1 MADPA
6 GVENFPP
13 GGSSA
18 PTTGPADDGAN
29 NDVPGSSNP
38 DNATHFNIG
47 LSTTASATEGQTVTF
62 SAARTPGLEV
72 DRHAAETAFD
82 DRVCHLQLDQDSDH
96 SSKCGHL
103 DATLETRNQTIVSG
117 PDTGS
122 LTSPCTKERKESLL
136 LGPDPMA
143 TVVDDEKPLRTPEY
157 HDAGDSSD
165 FSDVRKGKQKQKAVH
180 FAFNE
185 SGLGD
190 ADADAGSSS
199 SSKPVRTDLG
209 SGDYGWESFP
219 DRPPAKLPIQF
230 TDAVGRAFVFPWEK
244 ARTWE
249 GIKRLI
255 DACCLHVDII
265 APHVLAGH
273 FDLIADTNPIFASP
287 RQRINRATSA
297 STPSI
302 ENLFTSNATASPSP
316 SSSSSSSSSSASL
329 ADGEFSPFV
338 NKIPVWGYHIILPE
352 LWEDLA
358 VPGMLVRQH
367 MWPIGS
373 TSLPPPPPPLPP
385 IAAHGHPGVN
395 PGGRG
400 RGRGGPLALPP
411 PPPHPHPHPH
421 HLPPPPPARPFTLFA
436 GPLPRPKTRKR
447 RE

>member
-244 ARTWE
+244 ART
-249 GIKRLI
+249 
-255 DACCLHVDII
+255 
-265 APHVLAGH
+265 
-273 FDLIADTNPIFASP
+273 
-287 RQRINRATSA
+287 
-297 STPSI
+297 
-302 ENLFTSNATASPSP
+302 NATASPSP

-411 PPPHPHPHPH
+411 PPPHPHPH